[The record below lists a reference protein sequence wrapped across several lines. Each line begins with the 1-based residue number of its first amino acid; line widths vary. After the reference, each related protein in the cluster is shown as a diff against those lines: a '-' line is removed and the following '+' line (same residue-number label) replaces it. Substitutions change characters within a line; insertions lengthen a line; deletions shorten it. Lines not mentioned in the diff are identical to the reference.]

1 MYYWE
6 GKTFEITRTSDE
18 YTYSY
23 ILKYENDKKKCGVD
37 LTGNPLYLPHDV
49 ICPIN
54 YIEITNNNLPPN
66 NEKIFKII
74 SLGSNKYLHYSNEY
88 TDNQMIYDL
97 RISDEIPPYSSTES
111 YNALCFSIY
120 IHGLK
125 YWNFGKNYYD
135 YEGILAIH

>member
-1 MYYWE
+1 LYYWE

-18 YTYSY
+18 YTYSN

-120 IHGLK
+120 IQGFK
-125 YWNFGKNYYD
+125 Y
-135 YEGILAIH
+135 